1 MKKFV
6 PNKEPI
12 KLSDG
17 SMIINGELVHQ
28 KHESGKREY
37 ISLDDF
43 EKGLYELTDI
53 IDKKLIVEE

>member
-12 KLSDG
+12 LLSNG
-17 SMIINGELVHQ
+17 SKIINGEYISYIN
-28 KHESGKREY
+28 EGKREY

-43 EKGLYELTDI
+43 EKGFYELTDI